1 MKIGLLLPR
10 SVLYPAIA
18 FDMLDGMKTGLQAKG
33 VSDFEI
39 VTANIGLAAK
49 DDEIYKSCEQL
60 LMGGAGVVMAY
71 INPVS
76 AEFIHPLF
84 ENSGSLLL
92 VLDSGYHFPTSLKK
106 LSHAFYLSLQGTL
119 CCRVTG
125 RMAMEAG
132 YKDFAFVASF
142 YDAGYRSGYTFST
155 SLTGRGGNILFNH
168 ITALKRSEFTLEPL
182 TNFLDNNAES
192 GVLAS
197 FCGDMA
203 EDFLREAAKLN
214 ILGSR
219 QIFGSPFMAEEIWLG
234 KIPYPGHDWTCAAP
248 WATTL
253 DNAENKTFVADME
266 NVRAGKANVFS
277 LLTWEAAI
285 FISEI
290 LKTGLSPEK
299 SVAEMEGKTLLT
311 PRGEVRISADKHM
324 TEAPVYKAVVT
335 KDGATGNCRVGE
347 MTEVAYTE
355 EERELFYND
364 IQSLTTN
371 ANTWLNAYA
380 CLDS

>member
-18 FDMLDGMKTGLQAKG
+18 FDILDGVKTGLKAKG

-60 LMGGAGVVMAY
+60 LMNGVQVVVAY

-92 VLDSGYHFPTSLKK
+92 VLDSGYHFPTSLNK

-119 CCRVTG
+119 CCRIAG
-125 RMAMEAG
+125 RMAMGEG
-132 YKDFAFVASF
+132 YKDFAYVTSF

-155 SLTGRGGNILFNH
+155 SVTERGGSIRFNH
-168 ITALKRSEFTLEPL
+168 ITALKRSDFTLEPL
-182 TNFLDNNAES
+182 NNFLHDNAET

-203 EDFLREAAKLN
+203 EDFLREATH

-219 QIFGSPFMAEEIWLG
+219 KVFGSPFMAEEIWLG
-234 KIPYPGHDWTCAAP
+234 KIAYPGHDWQCAAP

-266 NVRAGKANVFS
+266 NVRAGKANIFS
-277 LLTWEAAI
+277 LLGWEAAV
-285 FISEI
+285 FVSEI
-290 LKTGLSPEK
+290 LKTGLSVEK
-299 SVAEMEGKTLLT
+299 SIAAMEGKTLET
-311 PRGEVRISADKHM
+311 PRGTLHISADKHLA
-324 TEAPVYKAVVT
+324 EAPVYRVSVT
-335 KDGATGNCRVGE
+335 KDEATGNCRVGE
-347 MTEVAYTE
+347 ITPVEYTE
-355 EERELFYND
+355 QERESFYND

-371 ANTWLNAYA
+371 ANTWQNAYA